1 MKNLIIPFLA
11 IVTVG
16 FFSCQPEEELEE
28 LPVAGYTYAT
38 DSLEVT
44 CTSTS
49 TGTIVSL
56 TWEFGD
62 TGFNTDEDNEVVTH
76 EYDSAGTYSI
86 TLTAA
91 NGSGHGVDVQT
102 VTVP

>member
-1 MKNLIIPFLA
+1 MKNYHFPLLVLLA
-11 IVTVG
+11 VS

-28 LPVAGYTYAT
+28 LPVAGFTYVT

-62 TGFNTDEDNEVVTH
+62 TGFNTDEENKVVTH